1 MCIRDRLCEN
11 KSSSIKLEVHNI
23 LQCHQRRTKPRQ
35 QRWTSVF
42 EICGQTGGHKD
53 MPIAI
58 LHTPTSASVTTTEF
72 SSNEMQRQRV
82 HTNTLI
88 RNTSSK
94 LVHKHTQFTAVTENI
109 DYNDNVHENDY
120 NHLFPRLIRPY
131 SGIAP
136 AWGYYFKLT
145 NKPISRVNSTYNAHI
160 TDALITSLLQR
171 DRNSIRTNVRFLECG

>member
-1 MCIRDRLCEN
+1 M
-11 KSSSIKLEVHNI
+11 S
-23 LQCHQRRTKPRQ
+23 
-35 QRWTSVF
+35 
-42 EICGQTGGHKD
+42 
-53 MPIAI
+53 IAI

-94 LVHKHTQFTAVTENI
+94 LVHKHTQFTAVTENV

-131 SGIAP
+131 SGIAHG
-136 AWGYYFKLT
+136 WGYYIKLS